1 MQTPSPT
8 PPSTSAPTPKP
19 ALNTARNK
27 QVGHPLSEQALL
39 DALAISA
46 EQKQQLE
53 QYLAAILKWNAVY
66 NLTAIKNPQQ
76 AWQLHILDSLAAL
89 LAVDVLLPHIDKDS
103 ADALRVLDVGSGG
116 GLPGVVWA
124 VVRPHWQVC
133 CVDAV
138 AKKIGFIK
146 QAAGQLGARNVS
158 ALHTRIENHTEHYDV
173 VTSRAF
179 AALDKFVGLT
189 DKNVAAGGGWF
200 ALKSKLL
207 DDELLVLDDGQYMFH
222 VEQCAVPDVDVER
235 SVVLIQER

>member
-1 MQTPSPT
+1 MQTPSPIS
-8 PPSTSAPTPKP
+8 STSTP
-19 ALNTARNK
+19 NSVCNI
-27 QVGHPLSEQALL
+27 QVEHSLSEQALL
-39 DALAISA
+39 DVLGVSV
-46 EQKQQLE
+46 EQRRQLE

-66 NLTAIKNPQQ
+66 NLTAIKSPQQ

-89 LAVDVLLPHIDKDS
+89 LAVDALLPYFDKNS

-146 QAAGQLGARNVS
+146 QAAAQIGVGNVA
-158 ALHTRIENHTEHYDV
+158 ALHKRIEDHVEGYDV

-179 AALDKFVGLT
+179 AALDKFIALT
-189 DKNVAAGGGWF
+189 AKNVVAGGGWF

-207 DDELLVLDDGQYMFH
+207 EDELSGLNSEEYVFH
-222 VEQCAVPDVDVER
+222 VKQCVVPGVNVQR
-235 SVVLIQER
+235 SVVLIQKK

>member
-1 MQTPSPT
+1 MSPNLCNRDAKHQTT
-8 PPSTSAPTPKP
+8 
-19 ALNTARNK
+19 
-27 QVGHPLSEQALL
+27 EQELL
-39 DALAISA
+39 DALGVSA

-66 NLTAIKNPQQ
+66 NLTAIKDPQQ
-76 AWQLHILDSLAAL
+76 AWQLHMLDSLAAL
-89 LAVDVLLPHIDKDS
+89 VAVERLLPYIDKS
-103 ADALRVLDVGSGG
+103 GADALRVLDVGSGG

-146 QAAGQLGARNVS
+146 QAAGQLGARNVT
-158 ALHTRIENHTEHYDV
+158 ALHTRIESHTEAYDV

-207 DDELLVLDDGQYMFH
+207 DDELSVLDGSQYMFH

-235 SVVLIQER
+235 SVVLIREK